1 MKKFILLA
9 FFFFA
14 LNTAFAQ
21 TDNGWGEWQ
30 KTSCYSKIEFRLKYD
45 GKNGEQHHWKVQ
57 FKNNY
62 NNLISFN
69 YTVTDKVQQ
78 YTLTTHRK
86 TLKGGKQ
93 SNEADLFTDLE
104 DIYILVDKVS
114 MTPYPENFIECE

>member
-9 FFFFA
+9 FFFFT

-21 TDNGWGEWQ
+21 TDNGWQAWQ

-69 YTVTDKVQQ
+69 YTVTDKIQQ

-86 TLKGGKQ
+86 TLNAGKQ
-93 SNEADLFTDLE
+93 SEEIDLFTGLE